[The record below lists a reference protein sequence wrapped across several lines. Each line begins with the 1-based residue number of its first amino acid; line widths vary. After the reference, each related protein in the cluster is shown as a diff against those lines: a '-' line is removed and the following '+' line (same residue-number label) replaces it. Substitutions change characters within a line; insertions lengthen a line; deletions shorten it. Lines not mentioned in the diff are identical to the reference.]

1 MAEEEQQAG
10 NGEQKVVRTQ
20 KIFLKDVSFE
30 TPNSPEIF
38 LHEWKPDTN
47 IEIDSKYRQLKDDL
61 YEVVLTLTATTKVS
75 DQTAYLAEV
84 QQAGIFI
91 MKGLDDAELHRTQNI
106 FCLRF
111 LYPYCSANLAEL
123 VLKGGF
129 PQLLPSP
136 VNFDAMYQQ
145 RLQAAQQAQNPEA
158 G

>member
-10 NGEQKVVRTQ
+10 NGEQKVIRTQ

-38 LHEWKPDTN
+38 LEEWKPETE
-47 IEIDSKYRQLKDDL
+47 IEIDSRYRQLKDDL

-75 DQTAYLAEV
+75 GNTAYLAEV
-84 QQAGIFI
+84 QQAGIFFI
-91 MKGLDDAELHRTQNI
+91 KGLDDAELHRSQNV

-111 LYPYCSANLAEL
+111 LYPYCSATLSEL
-123 VLKGGF
+123 VHKGGF

-136 VNFDAMYQQ
+136 VNFDALYQQ
-145 RLQAAQQAQNPEA
+145 RLQAAQQAQNPEDS
-158 G
+158 

>member
-10 NGEQKVVRTQ
+10 NGEQKVVHTQ
-20 KIFLKDVSFE
+20 KIYLKDVSFE

-38 LHEWKPDTN
+38 LQEWKPDTN
-47 IEIDSKYRQLKDDL
+47 IDIDSKYRQLKYYL
-61 YEVVLTLTATTKVS
+61 YEFVLTLTATTKVS

-84 QQAGIFI
+84 QQEGIFI
-91 MKGLDDAELHRTQNI
+91 MKGLDDDELHRTQNI